1 MRTLKTKT
9 LPRIFMALALAMALA
24 PLGFAQPGK
33 LELPN
38 LEKLS
43 SKAAVVNDIT
53 LDGPLLALASKVLEM
68 SGDSDAKD
76 VKDAIKG
83 VKGIY
88 VKNFEFDE
96 PGQYDQADVQAIR
109 SQLARPGWSP
119 IVRSVNKRQHQ
130 HSEIYLLKD
139 GDKIAG
145 LAILVTG
152 PKELTVVNIVG
163 FVDMDKIAVLG
174 GKFGIPDD
182 IKDKDDDRP
191 RHKPASHQK
200 SDKPDKDK
208 KDSAHENMAQD
219 DEDE

>member
-9 LPRIFMALALAMALA
+9 LPRIFLVMALALA
-24 PLGFAQPGK
+24 PLPGLAQPGK

-38 LEKLS
+38 LENLS
-43 SKAAVVNDIT
+43 NKAAVVNDIT
-53 LDGPLLALASKVLEM
+53 LDGPLLALAMKVLDM
-68 SGDSDAKD
+68 DGDSEAKQ

-109 SQLARPGWSP
+109 AQLTRPPWSP
-119 IVRSVNKRQHQ
+119 IVRSVNKRHAQ

-139 GDKIAG
+139 GDKIGG

-174 GKFGIPDD
+174 GKFGIPED

-191 RHKPASHQK
+191 RHKPASQQK
-200 SDKPDKDK
+200 SDKPDKK
-208 KDSAHENMAQD
+208 EKAHEDMSQD
-219 DEDE
+219 DEDQ